1 MSTESDLMA
10 LDASKHSR
18 RPLFENK
25 FNVGQV
31 GQIVTLLLSIGGVV
45 IFQRTE
51 TEAIRRDAA
60 VQKVQVE
67 TIAATATEDKAR
79 ALRESA
85 EQKQVLQQNLSE
97 IKSDVKQIGQAVQTL
112 TLQVQLS
119 QQQPARRP

>member
-1 MSTESDLMA
+1 MATESDLMG
-10 LDASKHSR
+10 LDAKHNR
-18 RPLFENK
+18 RPTFENK
-25 FNVGQV
+25 FNIGQV

-45 IFQRTE
+45 IYQRTE
-51 TEAIRRDAA
+51 TEGIRRDAA
-60 VQKVQVE
+60 VLKVQTE
-67 TIAATATEDKAR
+67 TIANTVTEDKAR

-119 QQQPARRP
+119 QQQPTRRP